1 MTSIENPVDSL
12 TNSLTNSTN
21 SSVWSSPHEGL
32 LTRIAEEIAQRR
44 LHPSRVVV
52 LLPYGQLLA
61 LVSQLW
67 AQAWPDGFSPRFE
80 TTKNWALSLGAV
92 AGALPPALP
101 DDLLGDDYR
110 FDAALD
116 SLTAR
121 SLLERTGL
129 TDTDN
134 NTDVDLMPRLLQ
146 ACGPIAGRAA
156 AVPPSERQTWA
167 SGVRAA
173 LDELN
178 TTNAPPVQALRMES
192 AITRVALAWASSSSY
207 ATDVLWAREAEDTSL
222 KLMANVDYLIVLKG
236 FQDEPLSEALAAQ
249 FGDKAVYLPLVSTA
263 PQGVISTHAA
273 LDFEEEALWAAA
285 CVLRH
290 VETREAEERKNPENP
305 ENSETKA
312 PPIAFIAT
320 DRTLTRRVRALL
332 ETHGLSIR
340 DETGWTLSTT
350 RAAATLMTQL
360 QACHWQASSDA
371 VLDWLKNS
379 PVFPEL
385 LVGRLE
391 NLLRQ
396 ARCTLWRDRDMS
408 VLSELARKPAEFS
421 LTHEREVAP
430 PDELIAFNLGLQR
443 QLALMQSPRPLR
455 QWWVDLVIH
464 LKTSGVWHL
473 MQQESAAKE
482 LITALHLSD
491 AAQSALSDWPLAS
504 QHMRLDEFMAW
515 VRHALEASSYLP
527 PSVGDSHV
535 VILPLSQLLA
545 RPFYAVVLP
554 ACDEVR
560 LSPSPELPGSWTGS
574 ERVALGLPTRE
585 EGAAILRAAWRQALQ
600 CPRVDLLYRKTD
612 SGGETLLPSPLLQL
626 HLLAQPVGH
635 TLNSETISAINKIAI
650 NTSPESTT
658 GLNSLNYRA
667 ITAVPTRQPRPHG
680 QAVPVKRLSASAY
693 EDLRRCPYRFFA
705 LRQLGLTEASELDSE
720 LEKRDF
726 GDWLHEV
733 LKDFHLAP
741 ANLAADLSTRRTLL
755 DQCADAVRERRKFSA
770 GEFLPYQAAWPR
782 LRDGYLDWL
791 AEFEATGAHFVSAE
805 TWHEMGLGPITLI
818 GRIDRIDSSASVQD
832 APAFLLD
839 YKTESP
845 IKTKERLKNP
855 LEDTQIAFYAALLP
869 DDSLRAAYLNLNE
882 KDGTQLIEQADV
894 VDTRDTLIAG
904 ILDDMQRIADGAV
917 LAALGEGVACD
928 YCAARGLCRK
938 DFWEQ
943 TV

>member
-1 MTSIENPVDSL
+1 MTSIENPLDSRTDSL
-12 TNSLTNSTN
+12 INST
-21 SSVWSSPHEGL
+21 VWLSTEGGL
-32 LTRIAEEIAQRR
+32 LTRIAAEIAQRG

-61 LVSQLW
+61 LVNRLW

-80 TTKNWALSLGAV
+80 TTKNWALALGAE
-92 AGALPPALP
+92 AGTLSPAQHN
-101 DDLLGDDYR
+101 DVLGDDYR

-121 SLLERTGL
+121 SLLERTGF
-129 TDTDN
+129 TNTDN
-134 NTDVDLMPRLLQ
+134 DTDVDLMPRLLQ
-146 ACGPIAGRAA
+146 ACGPMAGRAA
-156 AVPPSERQTWA
+156 AVPPSERLTWA
-167 SGVRAA
+167 AGVRVA

-192 AITRVALAWASSSSY
+192 AVTRVALVWASSSSY
-207 ATDVLWAREAEDTSL
+207 ATDVLWASGEGASL
-222 KLMANVDYLIVLKG
+222 KLMSNVDCLIVLKG
-236 FQDEPLSEALAAQ
+236 FQDDPLSEALAAQ
-249 FGDKAVYLPLVSTA
+249 FGDKAVHMPLVATA
-263 PQGVISTHAA
+263 PQGAINTHAA

-290 VETREAEERKNPENP
+290 VETRELAS
-305 ENSETKA
+305 SEDSGDKL

-320 DRTLTRRVRALL
+320 DRTLTRRVRAML

-360 QACHWQASSDA
+360 QACGWQASSDA

-379 PVFPEL
+379 PAFPEP

-408 VLSELARKPAEFS
+408 VLSVLARKTAKFS
-421 LTHEREVAP
+421 TEDEVAP
-430 PDELIAFNLGLQR
+430 PDELIAFVQGLQQ

-455 QWWVDLVIH
+455 QWWVDVVTH
-464 LKTSGVWHL
+464 LQISGVWPL

-491 AAQSALSDWPLAS
+491 AAQTALRDWPLAS
-504 QHMRLDEFMAW
+504 RRMRLDEFIAW

-560 LSPSPELPGSWTGS
+560 LSPSPELPGSWTGP
-574 ERVALGLPTRE
+574 ERIALGLPTRE
-585 EGAAILRAAWRQALQ
+585 EGAAMLRAAWQQALQ
-600 CPRVDLLYRKTD
+600 CQRVDLLYRKTD

-626 HLLAQPVGH
+626 HLLAQPSGH
-635 TLNSETISAINKIAI
+635 AMNKVAIHEDEDR
-650 NTSPESTT
+650 TP
-658 GLNSLNYRA
+658 GLNALNHRA
-667 ITAVPTRQPRPHG
+667 ITAAPTLQPRPRG
-680 QAVPVKRLSASAY
+680 QTVPVTRLSASAY
-693 EDLRRCPYRFFA
+693 EDLRHCPYRFFA
-705 LRQLGLTEASELDSE
+705 LRQLGLKEASELDSE

-733 LKDFHLAP
+733 LKDFHQAMALP
-741 ANLAADLSTRRTLL
+741 ANLPADLPTRRTLL
-755 DQCADAVRERRKFSA
+755 DQCAEAVSERRKFSA

-818 GRIDRIDSSASVQD
+818 GRIDRIDASASTQD

-894 VDTRDTLIAG
+894 VDTRDTLITG
-904 ILDDMQRIADGAV
+904 ILDDMQRIANGAV